1 MPALEELVVSGG
13 VMGREEL
20 QLLLAA
26 LEAAPGL
33 QVGALAAGSGQ
44 GRLFN
49 SHTFVATIM
58 LPSACLLKFRR

>member
-13 VMGREEL
+13 VMGGEEL

-44 GRLFN
+44 GRLFGGY
-49 SHTFVATIM
+49 HHHGVASQC
-58 LPSACLLKFRR
+58 LPAKLS